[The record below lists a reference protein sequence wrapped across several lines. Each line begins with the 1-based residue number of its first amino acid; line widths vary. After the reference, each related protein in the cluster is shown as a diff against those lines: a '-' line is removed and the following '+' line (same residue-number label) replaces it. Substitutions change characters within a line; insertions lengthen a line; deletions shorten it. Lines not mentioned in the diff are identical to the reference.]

1 MFCTQLTDNDFQKL
15 FVKVTSVLGPPH
27 WEPVS
32 KEHATIDDALA
43 WYLDDLIAKMDNAVG
58 ISFAAGVV
66 EESSHLHAHTVFWTA
81 QKITFDYAKRIIP
94 VAHYEDCQ
102 RRLTSN
108 IDYLY
113 KRNGHED
120 KGHTNRSSVIER
132 GELPLTTDT
141 YSNFEWVNFVKAGHD
156 FRQLV
161 EMYPGVVSRG
171 SFGMKAYLEVLEV
184 YRNQKPWIEKLRVM
198 DDKVYDNLVKAIK
211 QFELEKEKQNDSE
224 DSGGIS

>member
-1 MFCTQLTDNDFQKL
+1 MFCTQLTDNV
-15 FVKVTSVLGPPH
+15 FVHT
-27 WEPVS
+27 E
-32 KEHATIDDALA
+32 EFATLEEALTF
-43 WYLDDLIAKMDNAVG
+43 YLKQLIEKMDNAVG

-81 QKITFDYAKRIIP
+81 KKITIDYVKKIIP

-113 KRNGHED
+113 KRNGHEE
-120 KGHTNRSSVIER
+120 KGHTNRSSVIEW

-141 YSNFEWVNFVKAGHD
+141 SSNFEWVNFVKAGHD

-171 SFGMKAYLEVLEV
+171 SFGMKMYLEVLEV
-184 YRNQKPWIEKLRVM
+184 YRNQKPWIEKLRLM
-198 DDKVYDNLVKAIK
+198 EDKTYDNLVEAIR
-211 QFELEKEKQNDSE
+211 QFELEKEQKDDSND
-224 DSGGIS
+224 

>member
-1 MFCTQLTDNDFQKL
+1 MFCTQLTDNAFQNM
-15 FVKVTSVLGPPH
+15 FVKALYEGNMVWKP
-27 WEPVS
+27 
-32 KEHATIDDALA
+32 KEHATIDDALGF
-43 WYLDDLIAKMDNAVG
+43 YLKKLIDDMDNAVG
-58 ISFAAGVV
+58 ISYAAGVV

-81 QKITFDYAKRIIP
+81 KKITIDYVKKIIP

-120 KGHTNRSSVIER
+120 KGHTNRSSVIEW

-141 YSNFEWVNFVKAGHD
+141 SSNFEWVNFVKAGHD

-171 SFGMKAYLEVLEV
+171 SFGMKAYMEVLEV
-184 YRNQKPWIEKLRVM
+184 YRNRKPWSEKLKFM
-198 DDKVYDNLVKAIK
+198 EKKDIDDLIKAIK
-211 QFELEKEKQNDSE
+211 QYEEEKTDDS
-224 DSGGIS
+224 DN

>member
-1 MFCTQLTDNDFQKL
+1 MYCTQLTDNAFQDR
-15 FVKVTSVLGPPH
+15 FVKVEGVMGPY
-27 WEPVS
+27 WKS
-32 KEHATIDDALA
+32 KEDATIDDVLKE
-43 WYLDDLIAKMDNAVG
+43 YLQDLIKKMDNAVG

-81 QKITFDYAKRIIP
+81 KKITFDYVKKVVP

-102 RRLTSN
+102 RRLTTN

-113 KRNGHED
+113 KRNGHEH
-120 KGHTNRSSVIER
+120 KGHTNRSSIVEW
-132 GELPLTTDT
+132 GELPVATDT
-141 YSNFEWVNFVKAGHD
+141 SSNFEWVNFVKAGHD

-184 YRNQKPWIEKLRVM
+184 ERNRKPWIERLKLM
-198 DDKVYDNLVKAIK
+198 
-211 QFELEKEKQNDSE
+211 EEKQLKELKNAMKLFEEEQE
-224 DSGGIS
+224 DDRSN

>member
-1 MFCTQLTDNDFQKL
+1 MGNFWK
-15 FVKVTSVLGPPH
+15 P
-27 WEPVS
+27 
-32 KEHATIDDALA
+32 KEHATIEEALTF
-43 WYLDDLIAKMDNAVG
+43 YLKNLIDKMDNAVG
-58 ISFAAGVV
+58 VSYAAGVV

-81 QKITFDYAKRIIP
+81 KKITIDYVKKIIP

-108 IDYLY
+108 IDYLH
-113 KRNGHED
+113 KRNGHES
-120 KGHTNRSSVIER
+120 KGHTNRSSVIEW

-141 YSNFEWVNFVKAGHD
+141 SSNFEWVNFVKAGHD

-171 SFGMKAYLEVLEV
+171 SFGMKMYMEVLEA

-198 DDKVYDNLVKAIK
+198 DDKVYDNLVAAIK
-211 QFELEKEKQNDSE
+211 QFELEKEQED
-224 DSGGIS
+224 DSGN